1 MRDYDYRRENDK
13 LRNNFSFALLMFFQ
27 LSSKTL
33 KLTNIDLL
41 GSKLVAKWELQN
53 RAALFKIACC
63 DQKDMYNDGECLIG
77 LMSEG

>member
-1 MRDYDYRRENDK
+1 MRDYDYIRQYDK
-13 LRNNFSFALLMFFQ
+13 LGNHFSFVLLMFFQ
-27 LSSKTL
+27 LSSKAL

-53 RAALFKIACC
+53 RAAQFKFACC